1 MRFQSIAKIAQS
13 PLVTVRVQNGLEAL
27 ADDGFARLSVGADDV
42 ETGCEALG

>member
-27 ADDGFARLSVGADDV
+27 SDDGFGGLSVGSDDV
-42 ETGCEALG
+42 ETGHEALG